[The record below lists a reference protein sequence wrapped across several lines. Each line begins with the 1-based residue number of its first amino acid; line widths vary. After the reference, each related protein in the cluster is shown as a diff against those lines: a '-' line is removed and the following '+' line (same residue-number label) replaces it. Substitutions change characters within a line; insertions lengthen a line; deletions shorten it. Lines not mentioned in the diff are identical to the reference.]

1 MSPASP
7 ASAPAGRKPGFG
19 FTVPQRASLF
29 GVQSL
34 AGMVELASVA
44 DASGAFT
51 SMWVGDSILAKPR
64 PESLTLLGA
73 LASATKTVRL
83 GVGCMASFPI
93 RHPLVFAH
101 QWATLDQLSRG
112 RMDLAVCTGLVKE
125 RGASEHEGTFFG
137 VADKERVAKLEEN
150 VAIIRALWS
159 RDFSHLPES
168 AAQYRD
174 VALDPQPI
182 QQPLPVWIAA
192 NSVPGRYYEQSLRRV
207 ARLADGWMTVQ
218 FQPDRIASLWR
229 DLAALLVEEGRD
241 PETFPTLAYHN
252 INVNPDRDAALAE
265 SKSFLDKYYGPVF
278 SEEKV
283 AAWTASGT
291 PEQCAEQ
298 LMGLYNDGT
307 KNITLRITSW
317 DQVGQLQRV
326 VNEVLPLVS

>member
-1 MSPASP
+1 MNQSKGRSMST
-7 ASAPAGRKPGFG
+7 RKPEFG

-34 AGMVELASVA
+34 ADMVQLAAKA

-64 PESLTLLGA
+64 PESLTLLGS
-73 LASATKTVRL
+73 LAAVTTRVRL

-125 RGASEHEGTFFG
+125 RGASEFEGTFFG
-137 VADKERVAKLEEN
+137 VTDRQRVANLEEN

-159 RDFSHLPES
+159 RDFSALPES
-168 AAQYRD
+168 AEEYRG
-174 VALDPQPI
+174 VALDPSPI
-182 QQPLPVWIAA
+182 QQPPPVWIAA
-192 NSVPGRYYEQSLRRV
+192 NSVPGRFYEQSLRRI
-207 ARLADGWMTVQ
+207 ATLADGWMTVQ
-218 FQPDRIASLWR
+218 HQPDRIAGLWR
-229 DLAALLVEEGRD
+229 DLKAMLLEEGRD
-241 PETFPTLAYHN
+241 PERFPTLAYHN
-252 INVNPDRDAALAE
+252 INVNPDRAAALAE
-265 SKSFLDKYYGPVF
+265 SKKFLDEYYGPVF
-278 SEEKV
+278 SEKAVE
-283 AAWTASGT
+283 AWTASGT

-298 LMGLYNDGT
+298 LVGLYNDGT

-317 DQVGQLQRV
+317 DQVNQLQRV
-326 VNEVLPLVS
+326 IHEVLPLTQ